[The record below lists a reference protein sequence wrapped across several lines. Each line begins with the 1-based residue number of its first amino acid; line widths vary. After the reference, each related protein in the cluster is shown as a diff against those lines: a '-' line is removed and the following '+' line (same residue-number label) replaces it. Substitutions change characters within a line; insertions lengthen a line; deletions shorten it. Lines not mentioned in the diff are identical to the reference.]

1 MHYFF
6 KNCKDAAK
14 QLRGGSAHI
23 WTFRGQF
30 IDRSA
35 WTCVGAVALERVAD
49 AETLIFAT
57 KMGRPAF
64 PYRIL

>member
-1 MHYFF
+1 MDNFF
-6 KNCKDAAK
+6 KICGDAAR
-14 QLRGGSAHI
+14 QLRGDSADI
-23 WTFRGQF
+23 WTFRCQF

-49 AETLIFAT
+49 AETLIFTT
-57 KMGRPAF
+57 KLGRPAL